1 MLIIEGYGRM
11 LKISKPITRISTEN
25 STGKGNRL
33 NGMSLFLAAAV
44 LLLMAGVSEGLQ
56 DKEIIFPEIAAM
68 ALGYLISPRQ
78 PWRVSSVRMFILIT
92 CCAAS
97 GLLIVRYVPLS
108 IWYQI
113 VLAFIVSQVFYLFG
127 RTSMAPII
135 SAAILPVI
143 LQTRSIV
150 YPISASTLTLGVILF
165 HEILVRM
172 HKRIPAPF
180 TPAPYPDREQL
191 ISAGKRSITV
201 MLLAWIAIHAH
212 LLFIAAP
219 PVLVAFTEFT
229 NPKSP
234 ARKRPL
240 AVSLLITACAAYG
253 AFFRFL
259 IIDTLHLPLVLCVL
273 CVIVCSFLTIQK
285 SSLWIPPAAAMGLL
299 AMIVPDSQVPTFA
312 LQVFCGI
319 AILMGI
325 AIAFFQDKKKL
336 RKEAAPPA
344 QPVPDQGR

>member
-1 MLIIEGYGRM
+1 M
-11 LKISKPITRISTEN
+11 LKLNRPITRISAEN
-25 STGKGNRL
+25 SSGKGNRL
-33 NGMSLFLAAAV
+33 NGASLFFAAAV
-44 LLLMAGVSEGLQ
+44 LLLMAAVSEGMQ

-78 PWRVSSVRMFILIT
+78 PWRVSSARMFILIT
-92 CCAAS
+92 CCAVS
-97 GLLIVRYVPLS
+97 GLLIVRYVPLPV
-108 IWYQI
+108 WYQI
-113 VLAFIVSQVFYLFG
+113 VLAFIVSQIFFLFG

-135 SAAILPVI
+135 SAAVLPVI

-150 YPISASTLTLGVILF
+150 YPISASSLTLCVILF

-172 HKRIPAPF
+172 HKRIPVPF
-180 TPAPYPDREQL
+180 TPAPYPGREQL
-191 ISAGKRSITV
+191 VSAGKRIVTV
-201 MLLAWIAIHAH
+201 MLLAWIAIQAH

-259 IIDTLHLPLVLCVL
+259 IIDTLHLPLTLCVF
-273 CVIVCSFLTIQK
+273 CVIVCSFLTIKQ
-285 SSLWIPPAAAMGLL
+285 SSLWIPPAAAMGIL
-299 AMIVPDSQVPTFA
+299 AMIIPDSQVPTFA

-325 AIAFFQDKKKL
+325 AVAFFREDKKKT
-336 RKEAAPPA
+336 RKEIQSEAPSA
-344 QPVPDQGR
+344 